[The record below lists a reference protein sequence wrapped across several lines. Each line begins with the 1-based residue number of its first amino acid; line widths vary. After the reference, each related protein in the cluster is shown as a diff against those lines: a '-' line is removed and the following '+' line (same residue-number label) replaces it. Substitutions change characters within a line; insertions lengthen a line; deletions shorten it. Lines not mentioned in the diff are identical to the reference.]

1 MACPRIAIELTPVQA
16 DPSGSCVLLICS
28 PFICVLVFFQ
38 FILGAC
44 ETLLLQS
51 SVSLMNDFPD
61 ISITPPL
68 HQFSDQQPLQMVYF
82 NQIYQ
87 CVRLYLIEES
97 MNFKFL
103 KNCHAFHWWYSLTK
117 CKCKRI
123 NSLGLS
129 LQDLSIHPSK
139 FLEGTSALSHFTRP
153 ILTKLCLLC
162 AWWHCLWC
170 VDKQTKDIRH
180 IYTQRSF
187 ESDWGNNNCK

>member
-1 MACPRIAIELTPVQA
+1 MACPKIAIELTPVQA

-28 PFICVLVFFQ
+28 PFICVLIFFQ

-68 HQFSDQQPLQMVYF
+68 HQFSDQQPLQMVYV

-97 MNFKFL
+97 VNFKFL
-103 KNCHAFHWWYSLTK
+103 KIVMLFTGGIHWQNANVKELILWVCLY
-117 CKCKRI
+117 RI
-123 NSLGLS
+123 YLS
-129 LQDLSIHPSK
+129 IYLSIHPNFWKELWPSIISLDQYWLSSACSVHGGTVFDVLTSK
-139 FLEGTSALSHFTRP
+139 PKT
-153 ILTKLCLLC
+153 
-162 AWWHCLWC
+162 
-170 VDKQTKDIRH
+170 
-180 IYTQRSF
+180 
-187 ESDWGNNNCK
+187 